1 MVSSSHSSSVNRGA
15 FVALLL
21 AFLLLARS
29 AAAEPK
35 DEAAT
40 KLGKEGME
48 GDYLAMRFKQAE
60 QKLKNALSICGK
72 KGCSGKVRARL
83 HTDLA
88 VIYIA
93 GLKKQDKGKKELKN
107 ALDADPAVQLNPD
120 FTTPELEK
128 AFADAGGAAPETESE
143 EDESDAEEEAHDEA
157 ERQAAAEAAMSRNWF
172 SLSFQQEF
180 LLHEALKDVCID
192 KPQYE
197 CFRGN
202 VSHSGTIVPN
212 TGNELATGVGLA
224 TRRVLLGYERLL
236 LGRIS
241 VGGRL
246 GFAFGG
252 RPNATIGIHP
262 GFMPLHAE
270 LRGSF
275 WFGQAPFQRKG
286 LRPFAGLSTGLG
298 EVNGKATVY
307 VYRNATEF
315 TQVDAWRKA
324 DGLFLGVHG
333 GAAYAFHQHHQL
345 MLELRVLRLFGLSAS
360 VAAASLGYSLGF

>member
-1 MVSSSHSSSVNRGA
+1 M
-15 FVALLL
+15 ALLL

-29 AAAEPK
+29 AAAEPQ
-35 DEAAT
+35 DAAAT

-60 QKLKNALSICGK
+60 QKLKSALLKCGK

-93 GLKKQDKGKKELKN
+93 GQKKQDKGKNELKK

-128 AFADAGGAAPETESE
+128 AFADAGGVAEETESDE
-143 EDESDAEEEAHDEA
+143 ESDAEEEAHDEA
-157 ERQAAAEAAMSRNWF
+157 VRQAAAEAAMSRNWF

-180 LLHEALKDVCID
+180 LLHEALKGVCID
-192 KPQYE
+192 KAQYE

-202 VSHSGTIVPN
+202 VSYNGAIYPLA
-212 TGNELATGVGLA
+212 GNELATGLGLA
-224 TRRVLLGYERLL
+224 TRRVLIGYERLL
-236 LGRIS
+236 LGRIT

-270 LRGSF
+270 LRGSY
-275 WFGQAPFQRKG
+275 WFGQQPFQRKG
-286 LRPFAGLSTGLG
+286 LRPFAGLAAGLG
-298 EVNGKATVY
+298 EVNGKASVY
-307 VYRNATEF
+307 VYRDAAEQMAGTF

-324 DGLFLGVHG
+324 DGLFVGVHG

-345 MLELRVLRLFGLSAS
+345 ILELRVLRLFGLSAI
-360 VAAASLGYSLGF
+360 VAAASLGYSFGF

>member
-1 MVSSSHSSSVNRGA
+1 M
-15 FVALLL
+15 ALLL

-29 AAAEPK
+29 AAAAPQ

-60 QKLKNALSICGK
+60 QKLKNALFMCGK
-72 KGCSGKVRARL
+72 KNCSGKVRARL

-93 GLKKQDKGKKELKN
+93 GQKKKDKGKKELKN
-107 ALDADPAVQLNPD
+107 ALDADPSVQLNPD
-120 FTTPELEK
+120 FATPELEK
-128 AFADAGGAAPETESE
+128 AFADAGGVAEEPETEE
-143 EDESDAEEEAHDEA
+143 ESDAEEEAHDEA
-157 ERQAAAEAAMSRNWF
+157 ERRAAAEAAMSRNWF
-172 SLSFQQEF
+172 SPSFQQEF
-180 LLHEALKDVCID
+180 LLHEALKGVCID
-192 KPQYE
+192 KAQYE

-202 VSHSGTIVPN
+202 VSYSGTIFPAA
-212 TGNELATGVGLA
+212 GNELSTGVGLA

-236 LGRIS
+236 LGRITA
-241 VGGRL
+241 GGKL

-252 RPNATIGIHP
+252 RPNATNPTFSIQP
-262 GFMPLHAE
+262 GFMPLHVE
-270 LRGSF
+270 LRGSY

-286 LRPFAGLSTGLG
+286 LRPFAGLAAGIG

-307 VYRNATEF
+307 VYRNEAEQLEGRF
-315 TQVDAWRKA
+315 LEVDAWRKA
-324 DGLFLGVHG
+324 DGLFASLHG

-345 MLELRVLRLFGLSAS
+345 VLELRVLRLFGLSAN